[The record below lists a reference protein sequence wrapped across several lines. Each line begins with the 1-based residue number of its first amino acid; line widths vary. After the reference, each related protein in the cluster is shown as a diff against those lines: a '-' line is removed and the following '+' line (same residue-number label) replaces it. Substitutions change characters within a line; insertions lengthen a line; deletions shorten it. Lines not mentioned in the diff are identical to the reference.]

1 MKLLYFGRGY
11 LEFPYVSTLITPF
24 QIKKKKLL
32 ENMLLLIQWG
42 IIINGRYLP
51 VPLPVT
57 TTVLFFLIY
66 FCKCFYYVSGSLI
79 LTIAVF
85 FQNF

>member
-1 MKLLYFGRGY
+1 
-11 LEFPYVSTLITPF
+11 
-24 QIKKKKLL
+24 
-32 ENMLLLIQWG
+32 MLLLIQWG